1 MDIGTKTALTR
12 KKGSVLKRLKSD
24 WQLYVL
30 ILPAILYL
38 VLFHIIPMY
47 GVQIA
52 FKDFRTS
59 KGIWGSAWV
68 GLKHF
73 RRFVNYPNFWK
84 LVRNTLFISLYSL
97 ATFPL
102 PVILALLINEV
113 RNVAFKKTVQL
124 ITYAPHFISVVVLCS
139 MVTLF
144 LNRSNG
150 VINHVIA
157 ALGGERIDFLGS
169 ASMFSSVYVWSGAWQ
184 NVGWSSILYISALT
198 NISSEMVEAARID
211 GASRLQIVTRIN
223 IPSILPTVIIML
235 ILRCGNVLSVG
246 FEKVYLL
253 QNDLNLDA
261 SQIISTYVYEVG
273 LGSGAQFSY
282 SSAIGL
288 FNNGINILILLLV
301 NRISKAVSSIS
312 LF

>member
-1 MDIGTKTALTR
+1 MIHIQTK
-12 KKGSVLKRLKSD
+12 KKARTILKRLAND

-30 ILPAILYL
+30 ILPAIIYL
-38 VLFHIIPMY
+38 ILFDFIPMY

-59 KGIWGSAWV
+59 KGIWGSPWV

-73 RRFVNYPNFWK
+73 ERFVRYPDFWK
-84 LVRNTLFISLYSL
+84 LLWNTMRLSIYSL

-113 RNVAFKKTVQL
+113 SNAKFKKTVQV
-124 ITYAPHFISVVVLCS
+124 ITYAPHFISTVVLCS

-144 LNRSNG
+144 FNRSNG
-150 VINHVIA
+150 VVNHVLE
-157 ALGGERIDFLGS
+157 ALGGTRRDFMGS
-169 ASMFSSVYVWSGAWQ
+169 SAAFPSLYVWSGVWQ
-184 NVGWSSILYISALT
+184 NIGWSSILYISALS
-198 NISSEMVEAARID
+198 NISTEMVEAAKID
-211 GASRLQIVTRIN
+211 GASRFQIMTRIN
-223 IPSILPTVIIML
+223 IPSILPTIVVML
-235 ILRCGNVLSVG
+235 ILRCGSILSVG

-253 QNDLNLDA
+253 QNSLNLDS
-261 SQIISTYVYEVG
+261 SQVISTYVYQVG

-288 FNNGINILILLLV
+288 FNTLINIAILLLI
-301 NRISKAVSSIS
+301 NRISKAASSIS

>member
-1 MDIGTKTALTR
+1 MDIGTKATLTR

-198 NISSEMVEAARID
+198 NISSEMVEAAKID